1 MNWGNAPLECRKL
14 QRAIRSLLSLG
25 GRLYGLARRQPLG
38 SKNSACHRWIGIVG
52 VRFCAR
58 TFVEGK
64 VSADGTAG
72 FECRRERALEARGCD
87 AHEDDASRD
96 GTVLIGDAAGIRVEH
111 EVVERAFGGSIGS
124 PLDRGIYE
132 REGSGCKLRRRGSQV
147 ELEDWSRRVTHGGAQ
162 ARVVANRN
170 ADPREHCP
178 LHGTAVNE
186 CITSPIEP
194 ARCTAPLQPIEC
206 SHNLPVRT
214 RRKLCLEWLHPIVI
228 AINVRL

>member
-132 REGSGCKLRRRGSQV
+132 REGSGRKLRRRGSQV

-162 ARVVANRN
+162 VRVVANRK
-170 ADPREHCP
+170 C
-178 LHGTAVNE
+178 
-186 CITSPIEP
+186 
-194 ARCTAPLQPIEC
+194 
-206 SHNLPVRT
+206 
-214 RRKLCLEWLHPIVI
+214 
-228 AINVRL
+228 